1 MPKSK
6 LDKNRTVKLRKSLNP
21 MREKLK
27 ALTMSANIRVAEL
40 RDAGV
45 NSKALAEAEKTQ
57 RKVHRE
63 TGELFTSDVKSTRE
77 LNRELARVQA
87 FLTDYTSLVEGAKTF
102 TGELTHEL
110 YFGGQYRADG
120 GYGANPEFVSKEKAE
135 QVFEIYHKVLERG
148 GGWERVIG
156 YIKAMYP
163 AFTEY
168 GSEQLINAIYDMT
181 EQVSVEDMRADVGR
195 VDLGPEDLTEYYIM
209 KASDLVD
216 EMIQNYECIAE
227 VQKYGE
233 DYGYLE
239 KDEER
244 DSRMKLWQW
253 KVQREEMKRR

>member
-6 LDKNRTVKLRKSLNP
+6 IASNRTVKLRKSLNP

-27 ALTMSANIRVAEL
+27 NLAIMANQRVNEL
-40 RDAGV
+40 RSAGV
-45 NSKALAEAEKTQ
+45 DSKALFEAEKTQ

-63 TGELFTSDVKSTRE
+63 TGEVFTSNVKSTRE
-77 LNRELARVQA
+77 LNREMARIQA
-87 FLTDYTSLVEGAKTF
+87 FMTDYTSLVEGAKMF

-156 YIKAMYP
+156 YIKAMHP
-163 AFTEY
+163 SFTEY

-181 EQVSVEDMRADVGR
+181 EQISVEDMRADVGR
-195 VDLGPEDLTEYYIM
+195 RDLEEEDLTEYYVM
-209 KASDLVD
+209 KAYDLVE
-216 EMIQNYECIAE
+216 EMIQNYERISE
-227 VQKYGE
+227 LQKYGE

-244 DSRMKLWQW
+244 EARMKLWQW
-253 KVQREEMKRR
+253 KVQREEMKRK